1 MREETVRISEE
12 ELQRQRDFA
21 CRVRSHPDRP
31 KTYYIV
37 TYGCQMNAH
46 DSEKLAGMLE
56 EMGLE
61 PAAERTTADF
71 VLHNTC
77 CIRDNAERK
86 ALGNVTWLKE
96 IKKERPGM
104 LIGVCGCMIQQ
115 QEMAQKLLKQYPF
128 IDVAFGTGNL
138 YRLPEYL
145 WEAVSSHERIIR
157 VESEA
162 STLAEGL
169 PIRRE
174 SSIKAYITVMYGCN
188 NFCSYCIVPY
198 VRGRERSRRAD
209 DIVRE
214 ADELVK
220 SGVKEIMLIGQ
231 NVNSYGLDSDEGVS
245 FAQLLH
251 RVSQTGIERIRF
263 MTSHPKDLSDALID
277 EMAHNP
283 VLAPHLHLPVQA
295 GSNRILQAMNRR
307 YTREQY
313 LEKVQKLRAA
323 VPNIGLTTDLIV
335 AFPGETEEE
344 FQDTM
349 SLVEEVRY
357 DSAYTFIYSPRKGT
371 RAAEMPG
378 RIAPQVA
385 SERIERLIALQEKIT
400 GEVLSSMRG
409 ECAQVLVEGL
419 SRRRENQLTGKS
431 GRNIN
436 VNFNG
441 TPEDIGKMVSV
452 RITDT
457 GSNTLRGEKIT
468 EE

>member
-1 MREETVRISEE
+1 MREEIKRIPEE
-12 ELQRQRDFA
+12 ELARQQDYMR
-21 CRVRSHPDRP
+21 RVRCHPERP

-56 EMGLE
+56 QMGME
-61 PAAERTTADF
+61 PAAERTQADI

-96 IKKERPGM
+96 IKKERPELM
-104 LIGVCGCMIQQ
+104 IGVCGCMIQQ
-115 QEMAQKLLKQYPF
+115 EEMAKKLLKQYPF
-128 IDVAFGTGNL
+128 IDLAFGTGNL
-138 YRLPEYL
+138 YRMPEYL
-145 WEAVSSHERIIR
+145 LEAIENKSRVIR
-157 VESEA
+157 VDQES
-162 STLAEGL
+162 STVVEGL
-169 PIRRE
+169 PVRRE
-174 SSIKAYITVMYGCN
+174 SDIKAYITVMYGCN

-214 ADELVK
+214 AESLAA
-220 SGVKEIMLIGQ
+220 SGVKEIMLLGQ
-231 NVNSYGLDSDEGVS
+231 NVNSYGLDSEDSIS

-251 RVSQTGIERIRF
+251 RVTQTGIPRVRF
-263 MTSHPKDLSDALID
+263 MTSHPKDLSDELID

-283 VLAPHLHLPVQA
+283 VIAPHFHLPVQS
-295 GSNRILQAMNRR
+295 GSDRILHEMNRR
-307 YTREQY
+307 YTREHY
-313 LEKVQKLRAA
+313 LSRVRALRSAM
-323 VPNIGLTTDLIV
+323 PNIGLTTDLIV
-335 AFPGETEEE
+335 AFPGETEAEFEE
-344 FQDTM
+344 TL

-378 RIAPQVA
+378 QIDPKVA
-385 SERIERLIALQEKIT
+385 SERIERLIAAQERIT
-400 GEVLSSMRG
+400 GEILSGMTG
-409 ECAQVLVEGL
+409 QTVQVLVEGT
-419 SRRRENQLTGKS
+419 SRRRATQLTGKS

-441 TPEDIGKMVSV
+441 DAADVGKIIPV
-452 RITDT
+452 RVTGA
-457 GSNTLRGEKIT
+457 GSNTLRGEKEI
-468 EE
+468 

>member
-1 MREETVRISEE
+1 MKAAYCTLGCKVNQYDTQAMRELMENAGYDTV
-12 ELQRQRDFA
+12 DFEDEA
-21 CRVRSHPDRP
+21 DV
-31 KTYYIV
+31 YIV
-37 TYGCQMNAH
+37 
-46 DSEKLAGMLE
+46 
-56 EMGLE
+56 
-61 PAAERTTADF
+61 
-71 VLHNTC
+71 NTC
-77 CIRDNAERK
+77 TVTAVADKKNRAVIRRCRRDNPDA
-86 ALGNVTWLKE
+86 V
-96 IKKERPGM
+96 
-104 LIGVCGCMIQQ
+104 IGVCGCYSQH
-115 QEMAQKLLKQYPF
+115 AP
-128 IDVAFGTGNL
+128 
-138 YRLPEYL
+138 
-145 WEAVSSHERIIR
+145 EAVRALGVDIIGG
-157 VESEA
+157 S
-162 STLAEGL
+162 GG
-169 PIRRE
+169 RRE
-174 SSIKAYITVMYGCN
+174 FVELMLSAMEGKIRAEQLDNALRRREFEVLPAGGLEERTRAMLKVQDGCV

-283 VLAPHLHLPVQA
+283 AIAPHLHLPVQA

-313 LEKVQKLRAA
+313 LEKVKKLRAA
-323 VPNIGLTTDLIV
+323 IPHIGLTTDLIV
-335 AFPGETEEE
+335 AFPGETEAE
-344 FQDTM
+344 FEDTL
-349 SLVEEVRY
+349 SLVEQVRY

-378 RIAPQVA
+378 RIASGVA

-400 GEVLSSMRG
+400 GEVLASMRG
-409 ECAQVLVEGL
+409 ETVQALVEGV
-419 SRRRENQLTGKS
+419 SRRRENQLTGKT

-441 TPEDIGKMVSV
+441 APDDIGKMVRV
-452 RITDT
+452 RITGA
-457 GSNTLRGEKIT
+457 GSNTLRGEKV

>member
-1 MREETVRISEE
+1 
-12 ELQRQRDFA
+12 
-21 CRVRSHPDRP
+21 
-31 KTYYIV
+31 
-37 TYGCQMNAH
+37 
-46 DSEKLAGMLE
+46 
-56 EMGLE
+56 
-61 PAAERTTADF
+61 
-71 VLHNTC
+71 
-77 CIRDNAERK
+77 
-86 ALGNVTWLKE
+86 
-96 IKKERPGM
+96 
-104 LIGVCGCMIQQ
+104 
-115 QEMAQKLLKQYPF
+115 
-128 IDVAFGTGNL
+128 
-138 YRLPEYL
+138 
-145 WEAVSSHERIIR
+145 
-157 VESEA
+157 
-162 STLAEGL
+162 
-169 PIRRE
+169 
-174 SSIKAYITVMYGCN
+174 MYGCN

-209 DIVRE
+209 DIARE

-251 RVSQTGIERIRF
+251 RVSQTGVERIRF

-283 VLAPHLHLPVQA
+283 AIAPHLHLPVQA

-323 VPNIGLTTDLIV
+323 IPHIGLTTDLIV
-335 AFPGETEEE
+335 AFPGETEAE
-344 FQDTM
+344 FEDTL
-349 SLVEEVRY
+349 SLVEQVRY
-357 DSAYTFIYSPRKGT
+357 DSAYTFIYSPRRGT

-378 RIAPQVA
+378 RIAPDAA

-400 GEVLSSMRG
+400 GEVLDSMRG
-409 ECAQVLVEGL
+409 ETVQALVEGV
-419 SRRRENQLTGKS
+419 SRRRENQLTGKT

-441 TPEDIGKMVSV
+441 APDDIGKMVRV
-452 RITDT
+452 RITGA
-457 GSNTLRGEKIT
+457 GSNTLRGEKV